1 VTGYDLARM
10 QVVVHYGELAL
21 KGRNRPRFERRL
33 RANLERAL
41 APLGPARVRSRFG
54 RLTVELPEDAPFEGV
69 RGRLGRT
76 FGVAWFARATLCGVT
91 EAEIAAAVDAL
102 VAGREFA
109 SFGVRVRR
117 IEKRHPFRSQEL
129 ASRLG
134 ARVVAATGA
143 RVDLE
148 RPELWIEVHVLSRE
162 SIVLG
167 GRIPGPGGMPVGSAG
182 RVVALLS
189 GGIDS
194 PVAAALA
201 MKRGAEVEF
210 VHFHSAPWTSAASQH
225 KVRDLVRLLSA
236 YNGPSRLWLVPFG
249 ALQQALVVGA
259 PAEPRVVLY
268 RRFMLRIAERIA
280 QHAGALAL
288 VTGESLSQVA
298 SQTLANLDT
307 IDRAATLT
315 VLRPLV
321 GMDKAEIV
329 ERARALGSFPISIEP
344 DEDCCSFLQPRR
356 PATRTR
362 PEELE
367 AIERELDV
375 KGLVDA
381 ALAAARQERIEPA
394 P

>member
-1 VTGYDLARM
+1 MISRGMRL
-10 QVVVHYGELAL
+10 VVHYGELAL
-21 KGRNRPRFERRL
+21 KGRNRPRFEGRL
-33 RANLERAL
+33 VANVVRAL
-41 APLGPARVRSRFG
+41 RPLCLPSVRPMFG
-54 RLTVELPEDAPFEGV
+54 RLLVELPEGADFEAV
-69 RGRLGRT
+69 RERLARV
-76 FGVAWFARATLCGVT
+76 FGVAWFARATLCGVR
-91 EAEIAAAVDAL
+91 EEEIEAAVDAL
-102 VAGREFA
+102 VQSRSFA

-129 ASRLG
+129 ARRLG
-134 ARVVAATGA
+134 ARVVARTGA

-148 RPELWIEVHVLSRE
+148 HPELWIEVHVLSRE
-162 SIVLG
+162 TLVLG
-167 GRIPGPGGMPVGSAG
+167 ERFAGPGGMPVGSAG
-182 RVVALLS
+182 RVVALIS

-194 PVAAALA
+194 PVAATLA

-210 VHFHSAPWTSAASQH
+210 VHFHSAPWTSVASQR
-225 KVRDLVRLLSA
+225 KVRDLVRLLA
-236 YNGPSRLWLVPFG
+236 ARNGPSRLWLVPFG
-249 ALQQALVVGA
+249 ELQQALVTGA

-280 QHAGALAL
+280 ERVGAQAL

-307 IDRAATLT
+307 INRAATLP

-321 GMDKAEIV
+321 GMDKAEII
-329 ERARALGSFPISIEP
+329 ERARALGSFAISIEP

-362 PEELE
+362 PEELD

-381 ALAAARQERIEPA
+381 AAAAAEQERIDPDS
-394 P
+394 